1 VGSVARV
8 VIYEPSC
15 SLTPDGTIQKRSN
28 ATILFEKSKE
38 EAPREFG
45 PKLWE
50 KFPQDVGE
58 NELVNNQF
66 MKFGIIVLE
75 QVANVFE
82 PTPTVDI
89 HFAKLWERTEI
100 FANFRNTEPFLLDD

>member
-1 VGSVARV
+1 MVSVARV

-15 SLTPDGTIQKRSN
+15 SSTTDGTIQKRSN
-28 ATILFEKSKE
+28 AAILFEKSKE

-45 PKLWE
+45 QKLWE

-75 QVANVFE
+75 
-82 PTPTVDI
+82 
-89 HFAKLWERTEI
+89 
-100 FANFRNTEPFLLDD
+100 